1 MALSTQAIDHRTPS
15 QQRLIIFGIILALA
29 APLITAFLDGYF
41 KVWFDY
47 TGKVFAGVISFW
59 VIAAAIMVII
69 RCTEVDSWSAVW
81 RSLGFRRVTFRT
93 SLIVLILSF
102 VLLFVLN
109 LFFVLLSTYV
119 FKMDISFTRERLRVL
134 PIPLVVLLYLT
145 GIFVEEILYRGYA
158 LQRLY
163 NLIGNWTAAG
173 LICGAL
179 FVFFHVPA
187 YPPAHILGVII
198 PATLI
203 ITYLYIRLRNTSY
216 TVMMHGVMNIV
227 IVIAYVILPLLPQ
240 TP

>member
-1 MALSTQAIDHRTPS
+1 MTTSPQAVDLHTPS
-15 QQRLIIFGIILALA
+15 QQRLVIFGILLALA

-59 VIAAAIMVII
+59 AIAAAVMVII
-69 RCTEVDSWSAVW
+69 RYTEVESWRDVW
-81 RSLGFRRVTFRT
+81 RRLGFRRITLRT

-102 VLLFVLN
+102 VTLFVVN

-119 FKMDISFTRERLRVL
+119 FDMDISFTRERLRVL
-134 PIPLVVLLYLT
+134 PIPLVFLLYLT

-158 LQRLY
+158 LQRIY
-163 NLIGNWTAAG
+163 NLTGNWTVAG

-179 FVFFHVPA
+179 FVGFHIPA

-198 PATLI
+198 PATLA

-227 IVIAYVILPLLPQ
+227 IVIAYVVLPLLPQ

>member
-1 MALSTQAIDHRTPS
+1 MAISTQAIDPRTPA
-15 QQRLIIFGIILALA
+15 QQRLIIFGIVLALA

-47 TGKVFAGVISFW
+47 TGKVFAGAISFW

-69 RCTEVDSWSAVW
+69 RCTETDSWRGVW
-81 RSLGFRRVTFRT
+81 RSLGFRRVKLRT

-102 VLLFVLN
+102 VTLFVVN

-119 FKMDISFTRERLRVL
+119 FDMDISFTRERLRVL
-134 PIPLVVLLYLT
+134 PIPLVFLLYLT

-163 NLIGNWTAAG
+163 NLTGNWTVAG
-173 LICGAL
+173 LICGAI
-179 FVFFHVPA
+179 FVGFHIPA
-187 YPPAHILGVII
+187 YPPAHILGVVI
-198 PATLI
+198 PATLA

-240 TP
+240 TL

>member
-1 MALSTQAIDHRTPS
+1 MAISTPVIAPQNQAKS
-15 QQRLIIFGIILALA
+15 KLVIFGIVLALA
-29 APLITAFLDGYF
+29 APLITGVLDGYF
-41 KVWFDY
+41 KQWFDY
-47 TGKVFAGVISFW
+47 TGKVFAGVVSFW
-59 VIAAAIMVII
+59 AITAAIMVII
-69 RCTEVDSWSAVW
+69 RYTEADSWGGVW
-81 RSLGFRRVTFRT
+81 RSLGFRRVTLRT

-102 VLLFVLN
+102 VTLFVVN

-158 LQRLY
+158 LQRIY
-163 NLIGNWTAAG
+163 NLTGNWTIAG
-173 LICGAL
+173 FICGVL
-179 FVFFHVPA
+179 FVGFHVPA

-198 PATLI
+198 PATFI
-203 ITYLYIRLRNTSY
+203 ITVLYIRLRNTSY

-227 IVIAYVILPLLPQ
+227 LIIAYVILPLLPQ